1 MAGKRKVPSS
11 GVLTNAAAVKA
22 KKMAAAA
29 VECRM
34 EGKTFAVIA
43 EELGYKSVQAA
54 HDAVKRAL
62 AATLREP
69 ADAYRQ
75 LEMERLDAM
84 WGVHYLNAQAGDV
97 QALAGC
103 LKVMERR
110 AKLLGIDAPAK
121 VENTDLPPAK
131 PVSYEIVR

>member
-1 MAGKRKVPSS
+1 MAGKKATSS
-11 GVLTNAAAVKA
+11 GIKTNAATVKA
-22 KKMAAAA
+22 KMMAAAA

-43 EELGYKSVQAA
+43 KELGYNSVQAA
-54 HDAVKRAL
+54 HDAVKRTL

-97 QALAGC
+97 SALSAC

-110 AKLLGIDAPAK
+110 AKLLGIDAPVK
-121 VENTDLPPAK
+121 VENTDLPPAQ
-131 PVSYEIVR
+131 PVTYEVVR